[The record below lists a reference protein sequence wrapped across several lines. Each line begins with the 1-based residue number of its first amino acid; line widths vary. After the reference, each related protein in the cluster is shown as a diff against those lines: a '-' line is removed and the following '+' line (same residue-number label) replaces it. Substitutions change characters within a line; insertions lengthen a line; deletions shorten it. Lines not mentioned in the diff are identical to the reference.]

1 MRMLEVKELQ
11 LVGGGEGQCTASD
24 SGNSYGG
31 VVDTGDIGGDL
42 VNMYEGVVE
51 AVSHVIER
59 VADAL

>member
-31 VVDTGDIGGDL
+31 VVDTGGVAQDL
-42 VNMYEGVVE
+42 IDLYEGAVE
-51 AVSHVIER
+51 LASHVIER